1 MDSTYNIY
9 MRLAGNLLA
18 WVDRVN
24 GLEQAEECVVRLGEA
39 SPGDYIIFDVRE
51 RTVVW
56 VGNL

>member
-1 MDSTYNIY
+1 

-24 GLEQAEECVVRLGEA
+24 GLDQAEECVVRLGEA